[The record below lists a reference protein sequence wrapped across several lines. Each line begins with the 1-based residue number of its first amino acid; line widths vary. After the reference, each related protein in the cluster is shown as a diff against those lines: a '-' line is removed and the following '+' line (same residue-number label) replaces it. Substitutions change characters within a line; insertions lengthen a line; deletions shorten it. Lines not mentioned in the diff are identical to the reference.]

1 MHLESDG
8 LRGRE
13 TPAASPG
20 KEIPA
25 GSMNG
30 VCISQKVIAGS
41 GKKAYNETMMF
52 GDCSEKENCAGNCFL
67 IVFQFSEEWNS

>member
-13 TPAASPG
+13 TLAASPG
-20 KEIPA
+20 KKIPA

-30 VCISQKVIAGS
+30 V
-41 GKKAYNETMMF
+41 
-52 GDCSEKENCAGNCFL
+52 
-67 IVFQFSEEWNS
+67 